1 MSAAPLDAYRGA
13 LVRDM
18 ETGFVGVLVDVIPEF
33 TDPQRISPP
42 QDKVFIRQR
51 GGGRERT
58 ANPSK
63 VQVLEKPPGQGCLH
77 SQTVQQGGKT
87 YCASCGA
94 QIYL

>member
-1 MSAAPLDAYRGA
+1 MSAAPLEAYRGA

-18 ETGFVGVLVDVIPEF
+18 ETGFAGVLVDVIPKF
-33 TDPQRISPP
+33 TDPQRMSPP
-42 QDKVFIRQR
+42 RDMVSIRPR

-63 VQVLEKPPGQGCLH
+63 VQVQEQPPGQGCLH
-77 SQTVQQGGKT
+77 SRTVQRDGKT
-87 YCASCGA
+87 YCASCDA